1 MKKYIKLDKN
11 SLTVDFENLPNFST
25 TEEVSPYK
33 DIIGQKRAEQSIDL
47 GLQMS
52 KKEYNIFISGRSNT
66 GKTSYI
72 VKKIRDYAKELPSP
86 KDWCYVYNFQNDK
99 QPIAI
104 SLETGTANNFK
115 DDMDKFI
122 EEFLKKVPIFFND
135 QGYEREKNNIIRKY
149 EKFSS
154 EISNKLSSM
163 AEERSFS
170 VEQDAKGN
178 FLFIP
183 LKNGI
188 KLQQEEYTH
197 MSQEDKNLLEE
208 TLNELR
214 LIAIEVDKELLKL
227 NKQMGDEL
235 DELDT
240 RIAESIIEDIL
251 DTLYSKYDSS
261 KKIMDYLTSVKKD
274 IIENLDQFF
283 DDEDNNGTE
292 KDLLKKVF
300 LKRYKVNVIVSNC
313 TGKGA
318 PVIFEDS
325 TEYSNIFGKIEYE
338 NIMGSVV
345 TNFTMISPGS
355 IDLANGGYLIINA
368 DKLLNNLDTW
378 KALKRCLKTESII
391 TENSKSSVEV
401 VPMITLKPEDI
412 PLNIKVIL
420 IGSDFAYSLFS
431 SSDPEFK
438 KFFKIKAEFDS
449 QIENEGK
456 NIANIIGFISNY
468 VRKNNMFN
476 VTKEGIIEL
485 LTYSC
490 RLAGNKRYF
499 TARMSEMLEVLDIAY
514 VLAKKEKAVII
525 DRYHMKSAVLEIQNM
540 HGLYRK
546 KTLEMYKSKKY
557 IISLNGLKVGQINGL
572 SVIDYGDWVIGQ
584 QHKITVTTFAGKK
597 GIVNIEREVE
607 MSGSIHSKG
616 IMILSG
622 YIGELLAQ
630 NTPISFNASIVFEQ
644 LYSGIEG
651 DSASAAELIALISS
665 LSGIPI
671 KQSMA
676 ITGSVNQKGEIQPI
690 GGVNEKIEGYF
701 DICSIW
707 GLDGSHG
714 VIIPY
719 TNIDDLVLKDE
730 VIEAVDKELFHI
742 YAVSS
747 IEDCMELLYDTSF
760 KSEEYG
766 EIMET
771 VKQHILVKLQKY
783 NFILN
788 AQTDT
793 NGNIFREK

>member
-1 MKKYIKLDKN
+1 MKKYIKLDKK

-378 KALKRCLKTESII
+378 KA
-391 TENSKSSVEV
+391 
-401 VPMITLKPEDI
+401 
-412 PLNIKVIL
+412 
-420 IGSDFAYSLFS
+420 
-431 SSDPEFK
+431 
-438 KFFKIKAEFDS
+438 
-449 QIENEGK
+449 
-456 NIANIIGFISNY
+456 
-468 VRKNNMFN
+468 
-476 VTKEGIIEL
+476 
-485 LTYSC
+485 
-490 RLAGNKRYF
+490 
-499 TARMSEMLEVLDIAY
+499 
-514 VLAKKEKAVII
+514 
-525 DRYHMKSAVLEIQNM
+525 
-540 HGLYRK
+540 
-546 KTLEMYKSKKY
+546 
-557 IISLNGLKVGQINGL
+557 
-572 SVIDYGDWVIGQ
+572 
-584 QHKITVTTFAGKK
+584 
-597 GIVNIEREVE
+597 
-607 MSGSIHSKG
+607 
-616 IMILSG
+616 
-622 YIGELLAQ
+622 
-630 NTPISFNASIVFEQ
+630 
-644 LYSGIEG
+644 
-651 DSASAAELIALISS
+651 
-665 LSGIPI
+665 
-671 KQSMA
+671 
-676 ITGSVNQKGEIQPI
+676 
-690 GGVNEKIEGYF
+690 
-701 DICSIW
+701 
-707 GLDGSHG
+707 
-714 VIIPY
+714 
-719 TNIDDLVLKDE
+719 
-730 VIEAVDKELFHI
+730 
-742 YAVSS
+742 
-747 IEDCMELLYDTSF
+747 
-760 KSEEYG
+760 
-766 EIMET
+766 
-771 VKQHILVKLQKY
+771 
-783 NFILN
+783 
-788 AQTDT
+788 
-793 NGNIFREK
+793 